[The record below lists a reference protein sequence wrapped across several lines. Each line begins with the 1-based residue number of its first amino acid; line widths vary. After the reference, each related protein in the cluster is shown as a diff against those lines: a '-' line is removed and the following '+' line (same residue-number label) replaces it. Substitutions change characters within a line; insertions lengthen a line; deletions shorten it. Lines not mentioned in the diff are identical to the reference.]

1 MAGTATFPHPIYA
14 RHVLEPGFHEAQ
26 RLLFPHMIDASE
38 AHVLMLTE
46 TGNLE
51 PLAAAALCG
60 AMEQVRQEGAASFTY
75 QERVEDLFF
84 AIEGRLI
91 AIAGEEVGGN
101 FQIGRSRN
109 DLDAALCRMFLRDH
123 LLQVTALAAQLR
135 EVLLDLATIHIDAL
149 MPGITHTQ
157 PAQPTTL
164 AHFLLGVV
172 GPLERDHQRLLAALD
187 RVNQSPLGVAAF
199 TTTSFSLD
207 RDLLATL
214 TGFAGLVE
222 NGYDAVGAS
231 DQMLESTS
239 AAVNLV
245 ASLSRFVHDLLIWA
259 RHEVGVLRVD
269 DAFIQISSIM
279 PQKRNP
285 VVLEHIG
292 VRIGWVYGDATTV
305 ATIAHSAAFG
315 DTNDVNDPIYVPL
328 DRTFRATE
336 AVLELLIGVL
346 ETATFNVDLLRLRAI
361 DGNTTTTALAEVLVR
376 DHGLSWRTA
385 HTIVSR
391 AVSAS
396 LAAGEPISATLVN
409 DISGQVLP
417 DSLAFSDTELC
428 QILDPWQFVL
438 DRTLP
443 GGPAPSTVEA
453 AINTARARLA
463 VDRQATKQ
471 REARLTDA
479 ATERARRIA
488 ALLAAE

>member
-14 RHVLEPGFHEAQ
+14 RHVLEPGFREAQ

-38 AHVLMLTE
+38 AHVLMLAE
-46 TGNLE
+46 TGNLA
-51 PLAAAALCG
+51 PRAAAALLG
-60 AMEQVRQEGAASFTY
+60 ALEQVRQEGAESFTY

-91 AIAGEEVGGN
+91 AIAGEDVGGN

-123 LLQVTALAAQLR
+123 LVQVMVLTAQLR
-135 EVLLDLATIHIDAL
+135 ELLLDLAAAHVDTL

-172 GPLERDHQRLLAALD
+172 GPLERDHQRLLAAFD

-199 TTTSFSLD
+199 TTSSFPLD
-207 RDLLATL
+207 RDRLAAL
-214 TGFAGLVE
+214 TGFERLVE

-231 DQMLESTS
+231 DHMLESTS
-239 AAVNLV
+239 TAVNLV

-259 RHEVGVLRVD
+259 RHEVGVFRVD

-292 VRIGWVYGDATTV
+292 VRIGWVYGDAATV

-336 AVLELLIGVL
+336 AVLELLNGVL
-346 ETATFNVDLLRLRAI
+346 ETATFNIDLLRIRAI
-361 DGNTTTTALAEVLVR
+361 DGNATTTALAEVLVR

-396 LAAGEPISATLVN
+396 LAQGEPVSAALVN
-409 DISGQVLP
+409 AISGDVLP
-417 DSLAFSDTELC
+417 ESLTFSETDLG

-438 DRTLP
+438 NRTLP

-453 AINTARARLA
+453 AIDAARARLA
-463 VDRQATKQ
+463 ADRLATNL
-471 REARLTDA
+471 RETRLTTA
-479 ATERARRIA
+479 AAERARRSGALIA
-488 ALLAAE
+488 AS